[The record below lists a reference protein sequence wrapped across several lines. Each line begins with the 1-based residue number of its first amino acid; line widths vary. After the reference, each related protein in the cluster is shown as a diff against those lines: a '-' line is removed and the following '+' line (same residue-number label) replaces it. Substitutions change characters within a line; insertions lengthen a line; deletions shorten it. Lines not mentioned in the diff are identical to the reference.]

1 MNVAFYMYSILQ
13 LIAMLPWQYMVVPLA
28 ISLIIIDYSLNI
40 KE

>member
-13 LIAMLPWQYMVVPLA
+13 LIAMLPWQAMVPFVAVALSVFGY
-28 ISLIIIDYSLNI
+28 ITTI